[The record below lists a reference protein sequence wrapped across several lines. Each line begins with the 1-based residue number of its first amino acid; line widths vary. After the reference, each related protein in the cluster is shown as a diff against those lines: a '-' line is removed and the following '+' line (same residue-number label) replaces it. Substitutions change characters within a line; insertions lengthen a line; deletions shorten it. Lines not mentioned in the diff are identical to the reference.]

1 MRDHDTAGRET
12 TADQHGTTDR
22 NETTDRPGAVDRP
35 GVADRPG
42 APEQR
47 EAAGPHGA
55 AEQRGTTGP
64 RGTSE
69 QRETTDPHRT
79 TEQRG
84 TAERRETA
92 DRGPVPAPT
101 PTPTERST
109 ATTTSTDASVTDS
122 EDRKFAKSPTS
133 ATSPTSPA
141 GTVAGESEARPG
153 PLSGVAGRGDDEHV
167 PDLLG
172 RADGD
177 AYRKRW
183 REIQGRFV
191 DDPREAVH
199 SADELV
205 ADVMKTLAAAFA
217 DHKQTLEG
225 QWGEGRDADTEAL
238 RVALREYRSFFN
250 RLLTTSTPQH

>member
-1 MRDHDTAGRET
+1 MRDHDTAERKA

-35 GVADRPG
+35 GVADRLG
-42 APEQR
+42 IADR
-47 EAAGPHGA
+47 NGA
-55 AEQRGTTGP
+55 AEQREATGPHGTT
-64 RGTSE
+64 
-69 QRETTDPHRT
+69 
-79 TEQRG
+79 
-84 TAERRETA
+84 ERRETA
-92 DRGPVPAPT
+92 DRTPATAPA
-101 PTPTERST
+101 ERST
-109 ATTTSTDASVTDS
+109 ATTTEATTSTDTPVTDP
-122 EDRKFAKSPTS
+122 EGRKSP
-133 ATSPTSPA
+133 ASPTSPA
-141 GTVAGESEARPG
+141 GTAGTTSPADTAGTAAGESEARPG
-153 PLSGVAGRGDDEHV
+153 PLSGVAGRGEDEHV

-217 DHKQTLEG
+217 DHKHTLEG

>member
-1 MRDHDTAGRET
+1 MRDHDTAERET
-12 TADQHGTTDR
+12 PADQHGMKDQRGTTER

-42 APEQR
+42 IADRHGAVEQR
-47 EAAGPHGA
+47 EATGPHG
-55 AEQRGTTGP
+55 
-64 RGTSE
+64 
-69 QRETTDPHRT
+69 T
-79 TEQRG
+79 TERG
-84 TAERRETA
+84 ETA
-92 DRGPVPAPT
+92 DRTPAPA
-101 PTPTERST
+101 PAPAPAERST
-109 ATTTSTDASVTDS
+109 ATTTAKTTSTDTPVTDP
-122 EDRKFAKSPTS
+122 EGRK
-133 ATSPTSPA
+133 SPTSPA
-141 GTVAGESEARPG
+141 GTAAGESEARPG

-172 RADGD
+172 QEDGD

-217 DHKQTLEG
+217 DHKHTLEG

>member
-1 MRDHDTAGRET
+1 MRDHDTAERET
-12 TADQHGTTDR
+12 TADQHEMKDQRGTTER
-22 NETTDRPGAVDRP
+22 NETADRPGAVDRP
-35 GVADRPG
+35 GVGDRPG
-42 APEQR
+42 IADRHGAVEQR
-47 EAAGPHGA
+47 EATGPHG
-55 AEQRGTTGP
+55 
-64 RGTSE
+64 
-69 QRETTDPHRT
+69 T
-79 TEQRG
+79 TERG
-84 TAERRETA
+84 ETA
-92 DRGPVPAPT
+92 DRTPAPA
-101 PTPTERST
+101 PAERST
-109 ATTTSTDASVTDS
+109 ATTTAKTTSTDTPVTDP
-122 EDRKFAKSPTS
+122 EGRK
-133 ATSPTSPA
+133 SPTSPA
-141 GTVAGESEARPG
+141 SPAGTAGTAAEESEARPG
-153 PLSGVAGRGDDEHV
+153 PLSGVAGRGDEEHV

-172 RADGD
+172 QEDGD

-217 DHKQTLEG
+217 DHKHTLEG

>member
-1 MRDHDTAGRET
+1 MRDHDTAERET

-22 NETTDRPGAVDRP
+22 NETTDRPGTVERP
-35 GVADRPG
+35 GVADRHG
-42 APEQR
+42 IADR
-47 EAAGPHGA
+47 HGA
-55 AEQRGTTGP
+55 AEQREATGPHGTT
-64 RGTSE
+64 
-69 QRETTDPHRT
+69 
-79 TEQRG
+79 
-84 TAERRETA
+84 ERRETA
-92 DRGPVPAPT
+92 DRTPATAPA
-101 PTPTERST
+101 ERST
-109 ATTTSTDASVTDS
+109 ATTTEPTTSTDTPVTDP
-122 EDRKFAKSPTS
+122 EGRKSP
-133 ATSPTSPA
+133 ASPTSPA
-141 GTVAGESEARPG
+141 SPAGTAGTAAGESEAPPG
-153 PLSGVAGRGDDEHV
+153 PLSGVAGRGEAEHV

-172 RADGD
+172 QEDGD

-217 DHKQTLEG
+217 DHKHTLEG

>member
-1 MRDHDTAGRET
+1 MRDHDTAERET
-12 TADQHGTTDR
+12 PADQHGTKDQHGTTDR
-22 NETTDRPGAVDRP
+22 NETKDRPGTVDRH
-35 GVADRPG
+35 GAADRHG
-42 APEQR
+42 AVEQR

-55 AEQRGTTGP
+55 TG
-64 RGTSE
+64 
-69 QRETTDPHRT
+69 
-79 TEQRG
+79 
-84 TAERRETA
+84 RREA
-92 DRGPVPAPT
+92 AGLAPAPS
-101 PTPTERST
+101 ERST
-109 ATTTSTDASVTDS
+109 ATTTSTDASVTDVG
-122 EDRKFAKSPTS
+122 DRKSPESTN
-133 ATSPTSPA
+133 SPA
-141 GTVAGESEARPG
+141 GTAAGEPEARPG

-172 RADGD
+172 QEDGD

-217 DHKQTLEG
+217 DHKHTLEG